1 MAINESDFI
10 SELQFCISASD
21 LVKAKALLQYFP
33 EISPRGQVRSLY
45 EISKVQDNVAL
56 FLLAFINE
64 HKIMDENIHAK
75 LYELLIDKACNANDT
90 IIELIQSQYLQ
101 KRNILIK
108 ICGELQIRDA
118 LPIMIDL
125 LHRETDEEILKEI
138 IKALSAYGASSGIRA
153 IADFIYYGNEEL
165 KQEAIFAL
173 AEIGGPAAIHQLAE
187 AIRGDSPTDKL
198 IIEALAEIQ
207 DKLAI
212 SKLCS
217 LMSSHFTSIRNWAI
231 DHLVD
236 IGAKA
241 VPEVIESLN
250 INDEDTVIHTLH
262 VLGSIGDKSAIP
274 AVTKLLASRPD
285 NPNIRFTAYEAL
297 EKMPSTKSAISLA
310 AGLEDPAEQV
320 RLAAARAIN
329 KNMSPVIAA
338 GLKNMISP
346 SNPLAE
352 AIAVTLLDAEADNI
366 FDSII
371 GHEHFSRYAVNY
383 ISQKAH
389 TETKKKYAE
398 RFRAK
403 GLDAFAGMIE
413 QSIPEIQ
420 TEGAIQIFAVDDSK
434 MMLRLYMKKIHKLG
448 YEARIFEFPAE
459 AVKEIRRSKPAL
471 VITDLNMPGI
481 NGLEMTSMIREK
493 YTKEQLPVMMITTQS
508 DFVGTKSSRS
518 DAKVDNE
525 MILQTGVNII
535 MHKPF
540 EDDEF
545 DENIRKLI
553 K

>member
-90 IIELIQSQYLQ
+90 IIELIQSQHLQ

-236 IGAKA
+236 IGSKA